1 MNCIIII
8 ICALLL
14 VLSFGKLPTTVSYGF
29 SEKRLFLL
37 VLGILF
43 FTKISLYFMFRKK
56 SEKYGYRSIGG
67 WRGIIGN

>member
-56 SEKYGYRSIGG
+56 YGYRSIGG